1 MIALKEITLDL
12 KERYDRMLG
21 EIPTSFYRFSN
32 IFMARDCSH
41 LKYAEIDDAFCLMS
55 GIVVILCNM
64 AAQIINE
71 RIDPRMREKEAA
83 ETSEVMML

>member
-1 MIALKEITLDL
+1 MREYFQKVVQAIRKGDWVL
-12 KERYDRMLG
+12 ML
-21 EIPTSFYRFSN
+21 
-32 IFMARDCSH
+32 
-41 LKYAEIDDAFCLMS
+41 LCLMS

-71 RIDPRMREKEAA
+71 RIDPRMREKAAA